1 MVKVVLNLEKFAVKD
16 RKQGYT
22 YWKVNTCYVHMTDN
36 TIRPLGSGEEY
47 ASKDDAEKE
56 MEKRVLKLLK
66 ESGRTETADDLQ
78 WKITPADSS
87 RSVKQREIEADKW
100 MDSKQPKGK

>member
-1 MVKVVLNLEKFAVKD
+1 
-16 RKQGYT
+16 
-22 YWKVNTCYVHMTDN
+22 MTDN

-66 ESGRTETADDLQ
+66 ESGRTETA
-78 WKITPADSS
+78 
-87 RSVKQREIEADKW
+87 R
-100 MDSKQPKGK
+100 